1 MPGGV
6 ASISYLS
13 RSIVSRWRRI
23 VVPAARTRQ
32 NGRMTRSR
40 AALLLAAAPAP
51 MAPCAAPVAKRRIV
65 SGLGCLALLAG
76 CATATGHR
84 AHSASLFAQA
94 VPICAIL
101 AHPEPYIGKRVL
113 VRGEVTETPHGRD
126 FLDEGCDRGD
136 LPVNIGLSGGEG
148 LLATLHRYS
157 FQSERR
163 PPEIP
168 AVFSGVLTDHRPAL
182 YCHLIC
188 GDFSLDDAR
197 LEAVRRH

>member
-1 MPGGV
+1 
-6 ASISYLS
+6 
-13 RSIVSRWRRI
+13 
-23 VVPAARTRQ
+23 
-32 NGRMTRSR
+32 MTGSP
-40 AALLLAAAPAP
+40 AALLPAALLPAATP
-51 MAPCAAPVAKRRIV
+51 TPVALSAASVAKRRIV

-76 CATATGHR
+76 CANSGHR
-84 AHSASLFAQA
+84 ALSASLFARA

-136 LPVNIGLSGGEG
+136 LPVNIGPSGGDG
-148 LLATLHRYS
+148 LLDTLHRYS